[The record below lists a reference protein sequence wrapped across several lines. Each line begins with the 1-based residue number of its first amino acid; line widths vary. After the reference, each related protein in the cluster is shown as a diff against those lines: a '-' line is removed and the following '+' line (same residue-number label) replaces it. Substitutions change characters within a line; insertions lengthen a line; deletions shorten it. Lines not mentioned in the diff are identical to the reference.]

1 MDKRKKITYNKK
13 YNIIVAIIAVILL
26 VYISYSIIKLIKSPT
41 DVFVIEYG
49 KVSLEEPA
57 VGYVIREE
65 TVVKGNN
72 YQNGLV
78 QIKSEGEKVAS
89 GEDVFRY
96 YSNNEE
102 EIMNQIAEI
111 DSKINKALESQKD
124 LLPSDIKTLDRQIE
138 KQIEGLSTYTDTEK
152 IREYKNDINTYLT
165 KKSKIAGESSKS
177 GSYIKQLYEER
188 SMYESKLSQTTE
200 YVKAPM
206 SGVVS
211 YRVDNLESILTIT
224 DFSKITKQLL
234 EDLNIRTGQI
244 VATNNQEGKV
254 INNFECYIATVMNT
268 QNAIDSKV
276 GDKIKIRLS
285 SKDEIVAEIVHKTQ
299 QEGNDTVII
308 LKITSKVEELVNYRK
323 VSFDIIWWSDT
334 GLKVPNSSII
344 YDDNNLSYIIRNRA
358 GYLDKILVKK
368 VRETKSYTLVQN
380 YETEELKAQGFSTE
394 EIKKMK
400 NVSLYDEII
409 SKPQKEMLQ

>member
-1 MDKRKKITYNKK
+1 MNIEQYKSLRFLMKGVKLLDKRKKITYNKK

-138 KQIEGLSTYTDTEK
+138 KQIEGLLF
-152 IREYKNDINTYLT
+152 YLP
-165 KKSKIAGESSKS
+165 I
-177 GSYIKQLYEER
+177 
-188 SMYESKLSQTTE
+188 
-200 YVKAPM
+200 
-206 SGVVS
+206 
-211 YRVDNLESILTIT
+211 
-224 DFSKITKQLL
+224 
-234 EDLNIRTGQI
+234 
-244 VATNNQEGKV
+244 
-254 INNFECYIATVMNT
+254 
-268 QNAIDSKV
+268 
-276 GDKIKIRLS
+276 
-285 SKDEIVAEIVHKTQ
+285 
-299 QEGNDTVII
+299 
-308 LKITSKVEELVNYRK
+308 
-323 VSFDIIWWSDT
+323 
-334 GLKVPNSSII
+334 
-344 YDDNNLSYIIRNRA
+344 
-358 GYLDKILVKK
+358 
-368 VRETKSYTLVQN
+368 
-380 YETEELKAQGFSTE
+380 
-394 EIKKMK
+394 
-400 NVSLYDEII
+400 
-409 SKPQKEMLQ
+409 